1 MKVSKIVLA
10 LVAATLSSAALASNF
25 TEFKTASGGKM
36 IVYNTTI
43 TPAILNENKDVQFDM
58 VIEHRPLNG
67 NPLRQEHTA
76 SCTESGGRY
85 AVINDKGEI
94 VGAQKIWVAGGPTVA
109 DQLFS
114 HACVVSV
121 EKLEAASA
129 KQNRSAPS
137 GYTPGSKPGKFA
149 L

>member
-1 MKVSKIVLA
+1 VKVSKIVLA
-10 LVAATLSSAALASNF
+10 LVSATLASAAMASGF
-25 TEFKTASGGKM
+25 VEFKTASGGKM
-36 IVYNTTI
+36 VVYNVTI
-43 TPAILNENKDVQFDM
+43 TPAILNENKDVQFDL

-67 NPLRQEHTA
+67 SPLRQEHTA

-94 VGAQKIWVAGGPTVA
+94 VGAQKIWVADGQTVA
-109 DQLFS
+109 DKIFS

-121 EKLEAASA
+121 EKFEAMAA
-129 KQNRSAPS
+129 RQQRSAPS